1 MGSRRLEHEN
11 IEAKADPL
19 NKTACGPSRSLAL
32 FRRNFYTARMNVPAF
47 CRFRIRFIFLITV
60 VVLSAIPMRAAD
72 KVIVLKAARL
82 FDGKSKTLAQNGVVI
97 IQGNKIVDAGSNV
110 PAPPDAQVVDL
121 GDATLSPGFMD
132 GHTHLTLDFSGN
144 YNERRLKE
152 VDLNVSEQAIIA
164 TRYARA
170 TVEAGFTTVRDLGS
184 RFVGSKEFVDV
195 ALRNSINKGMIVGP
209 RMLVATFGI
218 GATGG
223 HFDPTSGF
231 RDMLFGREPD
241 SSDGIADG
249 PDAIRKA
256 VRFEVKNGADV
267 IKGAVSGGVLSLA
280 DEVDTPQL
288 TPAEMAALVD
298 ESHRLRKKVAV
309 HCHGD
314 QAAREAIEAGVDS
327 IEHGSFMKP
336 ETLTRMKN
344 KGVFLTPTLMA
355 TEWIMSKLEN
365 YPPALQAKAKAA
377 AAARSDMFRNAV
389 RIGVKISFGTDAAVY
404 PHGQNA
410 KEFKLMVDLGMSA
423 IDALKSATASDAEL
437 FGIAQKTGAL
447 EKGKL
452 ADIIAMPGDPL
463 ADITAT
469 ERVFFVMKEGKII
482 RNGPIIQHAT
492 KITEPAEVG
501 EPAD

>member
-1 MGSRRLEHEN
+1 
-11 IEAKADPL
+11 
-19 NKTACGPSRSLAL
+19 
-32 FRRNFYTARMNVPAF
+32 MNVSAF
-47 CRFRIRFIFLITV
+47 YRFCSRLSFTILVLI
-60 VVLSAIPMRAAD
+60 SCAISIHATD

-97 IQGNKIVDAGSNV
+97 VQGNKIVDAGSNL
-110 PAPPDAQVVDL
+110 PAPTDAQVIDL

-152 VDLNVSEQAIIA
+152 VDLNVSEQAILA

-195 ALRNSINKGMIVGP
+195 ALRNSINKGVIVGP
-209 RMLVATFGI
+209 RMLVATYGI

-223 HFDPTSGF
+223 HFDSTAGF

-241 SSDGIADG
+241 YSEGIADG

-267 IKGAVSGGVLSLA
+267 IKAAVSGGVLSLA
-280 DEVDTPQL
+280 DEVDTPQF
-288 TPAEMAALVD
+288 TPAEVAALVD
-298 ESHRLRKKVAV
+298 ETHRLRKKVAV

-314 QAAREAIEAGVDS
+314 QAAKEAIEAGVDS
-327 IEHGSFMKP
+327 IEHGSFLKP
-336 ETLTRMKN
+336 ETLQLMKS
-344 KGVFLTPTLMA
+344 KGTYLVPTLMA
-355 TEWIMSKLEN
+355 TEWILGKIDA
-365 YPPALQAKAKAA
+365 YPAVLQAKAKAA
-377 AAARSDMFRNAV
+377 GAARSEMFRNAV
-389 RIGVKISFGTDAAVY
+389 KIGVKIALGTDAAVY

-410 KEFKLMVDLGMSA
+410 KEFKLMVDLGMPA
-423 IDALKSATASDAEL
+423 IDALRAATSADADL
-437 FGIAQKTGAL
+437 LGIAQKVGTL

-452 ADIIAMPGDPL
+452 ADIVAIPGDPTT
-463 ADITAT
+463 DITAT
-469 ERVFFVMKEGKII
+469 ERVSFVMKEGKIV
-482 RNGPIIQHAT
+482 RNGPPTAQTAG
-492 KITEPAEVG
+492 AS
-501 EPAD
+501 ADDPNSAAPVD

>member
-1 MGSRRLEHEN
+1 MRSTSR
-11 IEAKADPL
+11 I
-19 NKTACGPSRSLAL
+19 LA
-32 FRRNFYTARMNVPAF
+32 
-47 CRFRIRFIFLITV
+47 IFLCFGV
-60 VVLSAIPMRAAD
+60 AAQAAD
-72 KVIVLKAARL
+72 QIIVLKAERM
-82 FDGKSKTLAQNGVVI
+82 FDGKSKALVQNGVVI
-97 IQGNKIVDAGSNV
+97 VHGNAIVDVGSNL
-110 PAPPDAQVVDL
+110 PTPSGAQVVDL
-121 GDATLSPGFMD
+121 GDATVAPGFMD
-132 GHTHLTLDFSGN
+132 AHTHLTLDYSGD
-144 YNERRLKE
+144 YNVRRLHE
-152 VDLNVSEQAIIA
+152 LDLNVSEQAIRA
-164 TRYARA
+164 TIFARA

-184 RFVGSKEFVDV
+184 RFVASREFVDV
-195 ALRNSINKGMIVGP
+195 ALRNSINKGVIVGP
-209 RMLVATFGI
+209 RMLVATKGI

-231 RDMLFGREPD
+231 RDFLFGREPD
-241 SSDGIADG
+241 YTDGIADG
-249 PDAIRKA
+249 PEEIRKA

-344 KGVFLTPTLMA
+344 KGTFLTPTLMA
-355 TEWIMSKLEN
+355 TEWIMSKLDN

-377 AAARSDMFRNAV
+377 GAARSDMFRSAV
-389 RIGVKISFGTDAAVY
+389 KMGVKISFGTDAAVF

-410 KEFKLMVDLGMSA
+410 KEFKLMVDLGMTP
-423 IDALKSATASDAEL
+423 IDALKSATANDAEL
-437 FGIAQKTGAL
+437 LGIAQKVGTL

-452 ADIIAMPGDPL
+452 ADIVAMPGDP
-463 ADITAT
+463 ASDITAT
-469 ERVFFVMKEGKII
+469 ERVFFVMKEGKIV
-482 RNGPIIQHAT
+482 RNGPPIVSTGAKPT
-492 KITEPAEVG
+492 G
-501 EPAD
+501 PADVAAPVD

>member
-1 MGSRRLEHEN
+1 MSRVL
-11 IEAKADPL
+11 
-19 NKTACGPSRSLAL
+19 LAL
-32 FRRNFYTARMNVPAF
+32 FCLGIAAN
-47 CRFRIRFIFLITV
+47 
-60 VVLSAIPMRAAD
+60 AAD
-72 KVIVLKAARL
+72 QTTIVLKAARM
-82 FDGKSKTLAQNGVVI
+82 FDGKSKALVQNAVVI
-97 IQGNKIVDAGSNV
+97 VQGDKIVDVGSNLPV
-110 PAPPDAQVVDL
+110 PDGARVVDL

-132 GHTHLTLDFSGN
+132 AHTHLTLDFSGN
-144 YNERRLKE
+144 YNQRRLHE
-152 VDLNVSEQAIIA
+152 LDLNVSEQAIQA
-164 TRYARA
+164 TAYARA

-184 RFVGSKEFVDV
+184 RFVSSREFVDV
-195 ALRNSINKGMIVGP
+195 ALRNSINKGVIVGP
-209 RMLVATFGI
+209 RMLVATKGI

-231 RDMLFGREPD
+231 RDFLFGREAD
-241 SSDGIADG
+241 YTDGIANG
-249 PDAIRKA
+249 PDEIRKA

-267 IKGAVSGGVLSLA
+267 IKAAVSGGVLSLA

-288 TPAEMAALVD
+288 TPAEMSALVD

-344 KGVFLTPTLMA
+344 KGTFLTPTLMA
-355 TEWIMSKLEN
+355 TEWIMSKIDN

-377 AAARSDMFRNAV
+377 GAARSEMFRNAV
-389 RIGVKISFGTDAAVY
+389 KMGVKISFGTDAAVF

-410 KEFKLMVDLGMSA
+410 KEFKLMVDLGMTP
-423 IDALKSATASDAEL
+423 IDALKSATANDAEL
-437 FGIAQKTGAL
+437 LGLVQKVGTL

-452 ADIIAMPGDPL
+452 ADIVAVPGDPT

-469 ERVFFVMKEGKII
+469 ERVSFVMKEGKII
-482 RNGPIIQHAT
+482 RNGPPTAQTAV
-492 KITEPAEVG
+492 KTEAAEVAA
-501 EPAD
+501 PVD

>member
-1 MGSRRLEHEN
+1 M
-11 IEAKADPL
+11 KAQP
-19 NKTACGPSRSLAL
+19 
-32 FRRNFYTARMNVPAF
+32 F
-47 CRFRIRFIFLITV
+47 CRSHLRFVVTFFAFAICAITTQ
-60 VVLSAIPMRAAD
+60 AAD
-72 KVIVLKAARL
+72 KVVVLKAARL
-82 FDGKSKTLAQNGVVI
+82 FDGKSKSLVQNGVVI
-97 IQGNKIVDAGSNV
+97 VQGAKIVDAGSNL
-110 PAPPDAQVVDL
+110 PAPADAQVIDL
-121 GDATLSPGFMD
+121 GDVTLSPGFMD

-144 YNERRLKE
+144 YNERRLRE
-152 VDLNVSEQAIIA
+152 LDLNVSEQAIIA

-195 ALRNSINKGMIVGP
+195 ALRNSINKGVIVGP

-231 RDMLFGREPD
+231 RDMLFGREPGF
-241 SSDGIADG
+241 SEGIADG
-249 PDAIRKA
+249 PDAIRQA

-267 IKGAVSGGVLSLA
+267 IKAAVSGGVLSLA

-298 ESHRLRKKVAV
+298 ETHRLRKKVAV

-314 QAAREAIEAGVDS
+314 QAAKEAIEAGVDS

-336 ETLTRMKN
+336 DTLTLMKN
-344 KGVFLTPTLMA
+344 KGTYLTPTLMA
-355 TEWIMSKLEN
+355 TEWIMGKIDN

-377 AAARSDMFRNAV
+377 GAARSDMFRNAV
-389 RIGVKISFGTDAAVY
+389 KMGVKISFGTDAAVF

-410 KEFKLMVDLGMSA
+410 KEFKLMVDLGMQP
-423 IDALKSATASDAEL
+423 IDALKAATGNAADL
-437 FGIAQKTGAL
+437 FGIAQKTGTL

-452 ADIIAMPGDPL
+452 ADVIAMPGDPT

-469 ERVFFVMKEGKII
+469 ERVSFVMKEGKIM
-482 RNGPIIQHAT
+482 RNGPPSSQPVAVSADENPEI
-492 KITEPAEVG
+492 
-501 EPAD
+501 PAD